1 MRIPYNFWKASFI
14 GLSSNWKKNCRS
26 NSTRTVTW
34 IYSNSFNWSVI
45 KWQWWWWHATGLKSL
60 NFNIRQKWFLGEVN
74 HNILT
79 ITTSADHQKYTKD
92 DIMKTFNCSR
102 YIVDKARKLQSEC
115 VGLVIP
121 EKTKQWK
128 INCLPN
134 AKVEHFLDFLFS
146 SNLMQDVAYGVNKI
160 NFDSGDEQKVANSIL
175 TMKYSYT
182 TAYYRQFFSDTSF
195 EPISESTLW
204 KKTVRNK
211 SITKKKPSWLRWYN
225 CSWDEWILHTQHSTA
240 ESVKRMDL
248 AKNMETGKPSLKAK
262 FLNKCNA
269 SSTLPTHSTSFGL
282 SDVSD
287 LALQEPHC
295 A

>member
-1 MRIPYNFWKASFI
+1 MTVMMMAYQEDLKVLTSIYA
-14 GLSSNWKKNCRS
+14 KNDS
-26 NSTRTVTW
+26 LGKS
-34 IYSNSFNWSVI
+34 I
-45 KWQWWWWHATGLKSL
+45 KISL
-60 NFNIRQKWFLGEVN
+60 VG
-74 HNILT
+74 
-79 ITTSADHQKYTKD
+79 HQKYTKD

-102 YIVDKARKLQSEC
+102 YMVDKAQKLWSEC
-115 VGLVIP
+115 VGLAIP
-121 EKTKQWK
+121 EKTKQSR
-128 INCLPN
+128 INRLPI
-134 AKVEHFLDFLFS
+134 AKVEYFLDFLFS